1 MFQNCESALRWAYNT
16 ASRPIVKLST
26 VHGMR
31 RVVGH
36 YHYPNPLLD
45 DLTAQ
50 ERHSQA
56 ALIIGLI
63 DKLDDPVEVEYVR
76 ARFGRRTDPRD
87 LLRLVCYCCIGLGI
101 GPDRSEAMYRVLRE
115 YFAGQVSTRMVRRE
129 IGCRHHSAVVVRHRL
144 CTALEM
150 VELRALSDIGR
161 ILEERGLVEPA
172 RHA

>member
-1 MFQNCESALRWAYNT
+1 MFLNCESALRWAYNT

-26 VHGMR
+26 VNRMR
-31 RVVGH
+31 KAGDH

-50 ERHSQA
+50 ERRSQA
-56 ALIIGLI
+56 AVIIGLI

-76 ARFGRRTDPRD
+76 ARFGHKTDPGD
-87 LLRLVCYCCIGLGI
+87 LLRLVCYCCIGLRI
-101 GPDRSEAMYRVLRE
+101 GPDKSEGMYRVLRE
-115 YFAGQVSTRMVRRE
+115 YFAGQVSLRMVRRE

-150 VELRALSDIGR
+150 VELRAMSDVGR
-161 ILEERGLVEPA
+161 MLEERGLVEPS
-172 RHA
+172 